1 MICAGLFRCVSVG
14 AIGGGEMG
22 QKKRRCNV
30 YKFATPAQV
39 MRFANV
45 FVRQRTSDF
54 KKNVDICLAARKT
67 RLNDVDHAYMPGLM
81 TCLSFLDLLSG
92 LYAGKVRGHNDVH
105 FLDFTRRFFP
115 KGRYEEDHL
124 RLLYIEFR
132 HKLAHLAHP
141 YFVLD
146 APPNPS
152 TGARR
157 LMAWTICARSRKK
170 PIEIKSHPRK
180 QLCQQPTPWETYY
193 DYRFYVSVE
202 SFARDARKSTRGPNG
217 YLSALAASPDLQAK
231 FRRCMSAFYPT

>member
-141 YFVLD
+141 
-146 APPNPS
+146 
-152 TGARR
+152 
-157 LMAWTICARSRKK
+157 
-170 PIEIKSHPRK
+170 HPRK

-202 SFARDARKSTRGPNG
+202 SLARDARKSTRGPNG

>member
-146 APPNPS
+146 APPN
-152 TGARR
+152 
-157 LMAWTICARSRKK
+157 LRS
-170 PIEIKSHPRK
+170 IEK
-180 QLCQQPTPWETYY
+180 ETY
-193 DYRFYVSVE
+193 
-202 SFARDARKSTRGPNG
+202 RDKIASEK
-217 YLSALAASPDLQAK
+217 AAVPATDPMGNLL
-231 FRRCMSAFYPT
+231 RLPVLRER